1 MGQLVYP
8 SAFDGQQRAW
18 EAGTQVRS
26 WEVVVAS
33 IAAVLIMISII
44 RIGVLRPGSGWRL

>member
-18 EAGTQVRS
+18 EVGTQVRS

-33 IAAVLIMISII
+33 IAAWLHPN
-44 RIGVLRPGSGWRL
+44 RGVLRPGSGWRL